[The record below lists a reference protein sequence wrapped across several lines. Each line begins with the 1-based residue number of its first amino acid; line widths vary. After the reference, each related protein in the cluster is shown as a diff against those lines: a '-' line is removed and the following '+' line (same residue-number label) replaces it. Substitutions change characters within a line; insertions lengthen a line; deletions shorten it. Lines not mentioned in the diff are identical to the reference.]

1 MTSKLLNDHGG
12 LRTFA
17 VVFRTDDD
25 PVAGL
30 TRFAREQKIQG
41 AQLTALGAFRQSTVG
56 FFDLAA
62 KDYRRIRFDEQ
73 MEVLALTGNIGVKNE
88 DEPAL
93 HAHVVLGRADGSA
106 PGGHL
111 LEATV
116 RPTLEVIVTETPRHL
131 RRTHDPETDLPLID
145 PRL

>member
-1 MTSKLLNDHGG
+1 MTSKLLNEHGG

-17 VVFRTDDD
+17 VVFRTGDD

-30 TRFAREQKIQG
+30 IRFAREQRIQG
-41 AQLTALGAFRQSTVG
+41 AQLTALGAFQRAIVG
-56 FFDLAA
+56 FFDLDAR
-62 KDYRRIRFDEQ
+62 DYRRIRFDEQ
-73 MEVLALTGNIGVKNE
+73 MEVLGLTGNIGVKKE

-106 PGGHL
+106 HGGHL

-116 RPTLEVIVTETPRHL
+116 RPTLEVIVTETPAHL
-131 RRTHDPETDLPLID
+131 RRTHDPETDLHLID
-145 PRL
+145 PRV

>member
-1 MTSKLLNDHGG
+1 MTSKLLNEHGG

-30 TRFAREQKIQG
+30 MQFAREQKVHG
-41 AQLTALGAFRQSTVG
+41 AQLTALGAFRRATVG
-56 FFDLAA
+56 FFDLEA

-73 MEVLALTGNIGVKNE
+73 MEVLALTGNIGVKKE

-106 PGGHL
+106 HGGHL

-131 RRTHDPETDLPLID
+131 RRTHDPETDLHLID